1 MNRSGLQDGY
11 GIGLRKYNR
20 CGDAEYN
27 ERIFISN
34 SCKCYN
40 CYYDNSYKN
49 KYN

>member
-27 ERIFISN
+27 ERIF
-34 SCKCYN
+34 
-40 CYYDNSYKN
+40 N
-49 KYN
+49 KYGKITRSKRNLR